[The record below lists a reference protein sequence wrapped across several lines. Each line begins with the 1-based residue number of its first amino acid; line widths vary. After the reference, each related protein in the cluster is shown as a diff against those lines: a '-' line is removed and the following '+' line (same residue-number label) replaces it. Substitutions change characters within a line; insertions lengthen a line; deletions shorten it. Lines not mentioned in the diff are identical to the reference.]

1 MSKNTLRE
9 VFQLEKQHVKA
20 AIDHLVNG
28 LEIAYAFSHSG
39 MGWGAYGVIPLLLRY
54 LNNGDYAVFS
64 DYPFRENYA
73 ESATLLAFLL
83 LWVDED
89 EL

>member
-1 MSKNTLRE
+1 MNTLRG
-9 VFQLEKQHVKA
+9 VFQLEKQHVETA
-20 AIDHLVNG
+20 VAHLVDG
-28 LEIAYAFSHSG
+28 IEIAYSFSHSS

-54 LNNGDYAVFS
+54 LNNGDYAAFS
-64 DYPFRENYA
+64 NYPFRENYD

-89 EL
+89 DL

>member
-1 MSKNTLRE
+1 MNTLRE
-9 VFQLEKQHVKA
+9 VFRLDKQDVKTA
-20 AIDHLVNG
+20 ADNLLNG
-28 LEIAYAFSHSG
+28 IEIAYSFSHGS

-54 LNNGDYAVFS
+54 LNNGKHAAFT
-64 DYPFRENYA
+64 DYPFRENYD

>member
-1 MSKNTLRE
+1 MNTLRE
-9 VFQLEKQHVKA
+9 VFRLDKQDVKTA
-20 AIDHLVNG
+20 ADSFLSGV
-28 LEIAYAFSHSG
+28 EIAYSFSHGS

-54 LNNGDYAVFS
+54 LNNGNYAAFS
-64 DYPFRENYA
+64 GYPFRENYD

>member
-1 MSKNTLRE
+1 MNTLRE
-9 VFQLEKQHVKA
+9 VFQLEKQHVKT
-20 AIDHLVNG
+20 AIDHLHNG
-28 LEIAYAFSHSG
+28 IEIAYAFSHSS

-54 LNNGDYAVFS
+54 LNNGDYAAFS
-64 DYPFRENYA
+64 DYPFRENYD

-89 EL
+89 DL

>member
-1 MSKNTLRE
+1 MNTLRE
-9 VFQLEKQHVKA
+9 VFRLNKQDVKTA
-20 AIDHLVNG
+20 ADNLLNG
-28 LEIAYAFSHSG
+28 IAYSFSHGS

-54 LNNGDYAVFS
+54 LNNGDHAAFS
-64 DYPFRENYA
+64 NYLFRENYDEA
-73 ESATLLAFLL
+73 ATLLAFLL

>member
-1 MSKNTLRE
+1 MNTLRE
-9 VFQLEKQHVKA
+9 VFQLEKQHVKT
-20 AIDHLVNG
+20 AIVRLVKG
-28 LEIAYAFSHSG
+28 IEIAYSFSHGS

-54 LNNGDYAVFS
+54 LNNGDYAAFS
-64 DYPFRENYA
+64 GFPFRENYD